1 MVVKIY
7 LKVLVSNQFLV
18 LFPGPYYYKTT
29 PRTRR
34 EEEYY
39 YAGGSSLDQPRS
51 VRASKYQISRVP
63 GP

>member
-1 MVVKIY
+1 MMS
-7 LKVLVSNQFLV
+7 LDSL
-18 LFPGPYYYKTT
+18 PGPYYYKTT
-29 PRTRR
+29 PRPRR